1 MVSEGTQ
8 NAAAQSSEA
17 RGNFFRQSGWLMIAN
32 IAGGALMWGL
42 HFLAKKLE
50 KGEYGTFGALL
61 TVLMVLPLMPLQMV
75 LAQQTAKAL
84 ATGRQ
89 RQLAGMIRMMWL
101 GTFLFWLLAMSVVV
115 FQQEKILAWLQI
127 KDSVGLWIT
136 LVACLFAAWMPLFSG
151 VLQGQQNFLW
161 LGWSM
166 MLNGVGRIGIAVAAV
181 VLVGGYAAGL
191 LTGVLMGLVV
201 GSTIAIWQS
210 ASLWRLT
217 PESFDWRSLLRQVFP
232 LLVGFA
238 AFQFLFTA
246 DTMFVKSYFTA
257 EQTDAYVGAGTLSRA
272 LIWVVGPLAAV
283 MFPRIVQSAAKS
295 EKSNLMRTV
304 LIGTFIIS
312 LVGATGLVFVGPFVI
327 RIIYPVYA
335 AQVIE
340 IIPWYAFTMVPL
352 ALGNVLLNNLLAR
365 GSFRI
370 VPLLVVLA
378 LGYTFTL
385 TRLHDSPITVL
396 KVLCGFNLLLLAASA
411 WFTWRDSLT
420 PTRSSPAACS

>member
-1 MVSEGTQ
+1 MDSEGTKD
-8 NAAAQSSEA
+8 ATVPATEA

-42 HFLAKKLE
+42 HFLAKRLE

-75 LAQQTAKAL
+75 FAQQTAKAL

-89 RQLAGMIRMMWL
+89 RQLAGMIRLMWL
-101 GTFLFWLLAMSVVV
+101 GTFLFWMVAMVVV
-115 FQQEKILAWLQI
+115 FFQQDNILRLLQI
-127 KDSVGLWIT
+127 KDSVGLWIM
-136 LVACLFAAWMPLFSG
+136 LVACLFAAWLPIFGG

-166 MLNGVGRIGIAVAAV
+166 MLNGVGRIGLAVAAV
-181 VLVGGYAAGL
+181 MIVGGYAAGL
-191 LTGVLMGLVV
+191 LAGVLLGLIV
-201 GSTIAIWQS
+201 GAAIAIWQTS
-210 ASLWRLT
+210 ALWRLPSET
-217 PESFDWRSLLRQVFP
+217 FDVHSLMRQVIP
-232 LLVGFA
+232 LLIGFG

-246 DTMFVKSYFTA
+246 DTMFVKSYFTGD
-257 EQTDAYVGAGTLSRA
+257 QTDAYVGAGTLSRA
-272 LIWVVGPLAAV
+272 LIWLVGPLAAV
-283 MFPRIVQSAAKS
+283 MFPRVVQSSAKS
-295 EKSNLMRTV
+295 EKSNLMRGV
-304 LIGTFIIS
+304 LIGTFVIAV
-312 LVGATGLVFVGPFVI
+312 VGATGLVVVGPFVI
-327 RIIYPVYA
+327 KIIYPKFA

-340 IIPWYAFTMVPL
+340 LIPWYAFTMVPL
-352 ALGNVLLNNLLAR
+352 ALGNVLLNNLLAK

-378 LGYTFTL
+378 LGYAFTL
-385 TRLHDSPITVL
+385 TRYHDSPITVL
-396 KVLCGFNLLLLAASA
+396 KVLCAFNVLLLTVSA

>member
-8 NAAAQSSEA
+8 NAPTPEA

-42 HFLAKKLE
+42 HFLAKRLE

-89 RQLAGMIRMMWL
+89 RQLAGMIRLMWL
-101 GTFLFWLLAMSVVV
+101 GTFLFWLLAMVVIF
-115 FQQEKILAWLQI
+115 FQQGNILKLLQI
-127 KDSVGLWIT
+127 KDSVGLWIM
-136 LVACLFAAWMPLFSG
+136 LVACLFAAWLPIFSG

-166 MLNGVGRIGIAVAAV
+166 MLNGVGRLGVAVTAV
-181 VLVGGYAAGL
+181 ILVGGYAAGL
-191 LTGVLMGLVV
+191 LSGVLIGLIV
-201 GSTIAIWQS
+201 GTAIAIWQTS
-210 ASLWRLT
+210 SLWRL
-217 PESFDWRSLLRQVFP
+217 PSERFDWRSLMRQVTP
-232 LLVGFA
+232 LLIGFG

-257 EQTDAYVGAGTLSRA
+257 GQTDAYVGAGTLSRA
-272 LIWVVGPLAAV
+272 LIWLVGPLAAV
-283 MFPRIVQSAAKS
+283 MFPRIVHSSAKS
-295 EKSNLMRTV
+295 EKSNLMRAV
-304 LIGTFIIS
+304 LIGTFVIS
-312 LVGATGLVFVGPFVI
+312 VVGAVGLCVVGPFVI
-327 RIIYPVYA
+327 RIIYPGYA

-340 IIPWYAFTMVPL
+340 VLPWYAFTMVPL
-352 ALGNVLLNNLLAR
+352 ALANVLLNNLLAK

-378 LGYTFTL
+378 LGYAFTL
-385 TRLHDSPITVL
+385 TRYHDSPITVL
-396 KVLCGFNLLLLAASA
+396 KVLCGFNVLLLAVSA
-411 WFTWRDSLT
+411 WFTYRDATT
-420 PTRSSPAACS
+420 PAQSSPV